1 MPTKITMAIID
12 TTTRNPVTGAVEI
25 ERKAHPVSA
34 DEVIDALHGPTTV
47 FVEEAG
53 RHDHRLARQWPGVPR
68 GLRLEII
75 ETVVD
80 DVTGTGDLINW
91 LQDVKGAEIVL
102 LPAGTPT

>member
-12 TTTRNPVTGAVEI
+12 TTTRNTVTGAVEI

-34 DEVIDALHGPTTV
+34 AATTDAVHGPETV

-53 RHDHRLARQWPGVPR
+53 RHDHRLRRQYPGTPR
-68 GLRLEII
+68 GRRLEIVEAI
-75 ETVVD
+75 VD
-80 DVTGTGDLINW
+80 DATGTADLINW
-91 LQDVKGAEIVL
+91 LQDAKGAQIVL